1 MNKLGNKYKNLIA
14 IKNKI
19 IKWTILVNKKLF
31 F

>member
-1 MNKLGNKYKNLIA
+1 LGNKYKNLIA